1 MRLWRDKRKPLSPI
15 PAWRE
20 IQNDPVAR
28 ESYTR
33 IRGKGGL
40 VRASWDEVTEII
52 AAANAYTIK
61 EYGPDRVF
69 GFSPIPARPR
79 ISFPPGPPYLPL
91 LAGTGMSFY
100 VWYFVFRRP
109 APQPGGG

>member
-40 VRASWDEVTEII
+40 VRASWAEVTEII

-61 EYGPDRVF
+61 EYGPDRGF
-69 GFSPIPARPR
+69 GFSTIPAMPMSSYAAVTRYLSLMGGPCMSFSDWHCALPPARP
-79 ISFPPGPPYLPL
+79 P
-91 LAGTGMSFY
+91 
-100 VWYFVFRRP
+100 
-109 APQPGGG
+109 